1 MDISELRLKEDYL
14 KDLNRCLDILENYI
28 DENKD
33 GTDFME
39 GMRKAFEMIER

>member
-1 MDISELRLKEDYL
+1 MSKIDK
-14 KDLNRCLDILENYI
+14 LENYI

-39 GMRKAFEMIER
+39 GMIKAYKMIER